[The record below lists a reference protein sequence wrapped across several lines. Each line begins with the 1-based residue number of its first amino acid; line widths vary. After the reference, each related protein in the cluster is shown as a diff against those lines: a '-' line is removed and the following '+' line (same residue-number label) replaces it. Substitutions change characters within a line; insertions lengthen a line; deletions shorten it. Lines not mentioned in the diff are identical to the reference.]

1 MILQICSSRQHQLY
15 PFHGALRTRR
25 PDRGVPRDAVHRD
38 DGVHA
43 ARAPPRRRDRD
54 RVVVVV
60 VVVDDA
66 SPSPPPRPLVVVVD
80 APPSP
85 PPRRRRVLLLR
96 LRRVVRG
103 CAPRGGEPRDRRAR
117 GERRPRR
124 DRPRRDDVDGARSHP
139 REVERRG
146 AFYLTLVPIRPRRRG
161 ERRSLRTFSPGVSLR
176 PGSLAFDPDA
186 PRCLSTPLL
195 TPLNSTPTFALYGQL
210 PATVADGCRGRPDG
224 HARGERG
231 RGRGRADPI
240 ERFREGGGRDH
251 LGAGRGVVRGGL
263 GG

>member
-1 MILQICSSRQHQLY
+1 MILQICSSRKHQLY

-43 ARAPPRRRDRD
+43 VRAPPRRRDRD

-85 PPRRRRVLLLR
+85 PPRRRRLLLLL

-103 CAPRGGEPRDRRAR
+103 RAPRGGEPRDRRAR

-146 AFYLTLVPIRPRRRG
+146 AFSLTLVPIRPRRRG
-161 ERRSLRTFSPGVSLR
+161 ERRSLKTFAGVSLR
-176 PGSLAFDPDA
+176 PPLGFNPR
-186 PRCLSTPLL
+186 PRCLSTPPDAFELHPDIIAR
-195 TPLNSTPTFALYGQL
+195 TER
-210 PATVADGCRGRPDG
+210 PATVADGRRGRPDG

-240 ERFREGGGRDH
+240 ERVREGGGRDH